1 VTVVAI
7 VPAAGSGARLGAAV
21 PKAFVAVAG
30 RALLVHAIDRLLAAG
45 VDRVV
50 VAVSPD
56 QLDAARRLVGD
67 RSTLVSGGVDRTASV
82 AAALRA
88 AGADADVILVH
99 DAARAFAPASL
110 IRSVAAAVR
119 GGAPAV
125 VPVLPVV
132 DTIRTVS
139 PDGALGGTVDRDRLR
154 VVQTPQGF
162 DPTVLR
168 RAHLTAAEGGDA
180 IADVLFG
187 PDGGCPH
194 PPPRRRHHLRDNRPA
209 RGRYR

>member
-88 AGADADVILVH
+88 AAADADVILVH

-139 PDGALGGTVDRDRLR
+139 RDGALGGTVDRDRLR

-168 RAHLTAAEGGDA
+168 RAHLTAAADGRSASDDAGLVESLGIPVSA
-180 IADVLFG
+180 IAGSAASLSSANG
-187 PDGGCPH
+187 
-194 PPPRRRHHLRDNRPA
+194 
-209 RGRYR
+209 